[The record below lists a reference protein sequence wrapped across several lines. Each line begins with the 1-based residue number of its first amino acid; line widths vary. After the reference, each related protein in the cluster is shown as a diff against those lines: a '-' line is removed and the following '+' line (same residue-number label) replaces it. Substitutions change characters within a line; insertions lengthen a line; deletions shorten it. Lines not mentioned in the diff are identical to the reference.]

1 VTFSIIVPFGKLGT
15 YVREAVK
22 HIVQLCD
29 GDWELILVPDEPT
42 ASEWDDDRISILA
55 SGRVG
60 PALKRDMAARASR
73 GEILVFLD
81 DDSYPAADLL
91 DVARHHFD
99 ASDVAALGG
108 PALTPPEDGFWQR
121 VSGAVFLSRL
131 SGGAPERYVPKGP
144 VRTVRDWPSVNF
156 MVRKS
161 DFLAIGG
168 FDTAFWPGEDTKL
181 CLELTRAGRRI
192 LYVPELIVW
201 HHRRGSLATHLKQ
214 VGAYGLHR
222 GFFAKKYPETSR
234 KAAYFLPSLLVVFAV
249 LSFFALVLPG
259 PLRWI
264 VVAGWVLYGL
274 ALLKAFGDF
283 LAHERPA
290 IALCAVWY
298 TVCTH
303 VVYGVRFLQGLVFT
317 NRLVSTPR

>member
-1 VTFSIIVPFGKLGT
+1 VTFSIIIPFGMLGT
-15 YVREAVK
+15 YIRETVK
-22 HIVQLCD
+22 HVIQLHD

-42 ASEWDDDRISILA
+42 PVEWVDDRISVVA

-60 PALKRDMAARASR
+60 PAAKRDAAARMAR

-81 DDSYPAADLL
+81 DDSYPAEDLL
-91 DVARHHFD
+91 DVARPYFD
-99 ASDVAALGG
+99 DRSVAAIGG

-121 VSGAVFLSRL
+121 VSGTVFLSRL
-131 SGGAPERYVPKGP
+131 SGGAPERYVPVGP
-144 VRTVRDWPSVNF
+144 VRPVRDWPSVNF
-156 MVRKS
+156 MVRRT

-181 CLELTRAGRRI
+181 CLELTRTGRSI
-192 LYVPELIVW
+192 LYVPQLIVW

-234 KAAYFLPSLLVVFAV
+234 KPAYFLPSLMVLFAM
-249 LSFFALVLPG
+249 LSLFVPVLPA
-259 PLRWI
+259 PVRWVI
-264 VVAGWVLYGL
+264 VGGWALYAL
-274 ALLKAFGDF
+274 ALLKALVDF
-283 LAHERPA
+283 LGHERLA

-303 VVYGVRFLQGLVFT
+303 VVYGIRFLQGLFFT
-317 NRLVSTPR
+317 KRLVSTLR